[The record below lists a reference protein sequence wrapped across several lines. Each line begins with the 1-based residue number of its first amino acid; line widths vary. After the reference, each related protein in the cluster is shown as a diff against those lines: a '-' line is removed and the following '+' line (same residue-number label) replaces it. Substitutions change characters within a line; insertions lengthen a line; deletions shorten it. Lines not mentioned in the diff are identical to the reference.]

1 MKRIASDPPSSW
13 FLRPSRSI
21 ARLLIGLFALG
32 GPLGRAQEPA
42 PVPPQVAIARPS
54 QAEVAQAEGA
64 LRAFLAQAHPATRAL
79 AARYPGLISVR
90 PPRPNPALI
99 PVLRGNFFL
108 KKHQANVE
116 RAKKGGIDLLFMG
129 DSITDFWRNEGA
141 PGDPNPPRAGKL
153 VFDRYFGRW
162 RTANFGISGDHC
174 AGVLYRLRHGE
185 AEGFQPKVVML
196 MIGTNDAS
204 SPPFCS
210 APEIAEGIGAI
221 VLEMRRDFPAAK
233 ILLLGIF
240 PRGEPGD
247 EVRRTVLAV
256 NPIIAR
262 LDDGQHV
269 FYRDIGSIFLRP
281 DGTIAP
287 DIMADRLHPNRK
299 GYVLWAEA
307 VQDTIARLME

>member
-1 MKRIASDPPSSW
+1 MKLSW
-13 FLRPSRSI
+13 PNARSFFVRWPRRWG
-21 ARLLIGLFALG
+21 AWGLVGLLAL
-32 GPLGRAQEPA
+32 PAALSCAQEAA
-42 PVPPQVAIARPS
+42 PVPAPVAIARPS
-54 QAEVAQAEGA
+54 AAEVARAKAALQVLLSQAD
-64 LRAFLAQAHPATRAL
+64 PATLAL
-79 AARYPGLISVR
+79 AARYPELISVR

-99 PVLRGNFFL
+99 PSLRGNFFL
-108 KKHQANVE
+108 NKHQTNVE
-116 RAKKGGIDLLFMG
+116 RAKQGGIDLLFMG

-141 PGDPNPPRAGKL
+141 AGDPNPPRAGRV
-153 VFDRYFGRW
+153 VFDQYFGRW
-162 RTANFGISGDHC
+162 RTANFGISG
-174 AGVLYRLRHGE
+174 VLYRLRHGE
-185 AEGFQPKVVML
+185 GEGFQPKVIML

-204 SPPFCS
+204 SAPFCS

-221 VLEMRRDFPAAK
+221 VLEMRRDFPQAK

-247 EVRRTVLAV
+247 ATRQTVLAV

-269 FYRDIGSIFLRP
+269 IYRDIGSIFLQP

-307 VQDTIARLME
+307 VKDTIVRLME

>member
-1 MKRIASDPPSSW
+1 MKPLVSNP
-13 FLRPSRSI
+13 RS
-21 ARLLIGLFALG
+21 AATRWPGRFAAWGLAGSMALSAA
-32 GPLGRAQEPA
+32 LGRAQEPA

-54 QAEVAQAEGA
+54 AAQVAQAAAA
-64 LRAFLAQAHPATRAL
+64 LQLFLSQADPATKAL
-79 AARYPGLISVR
+79 AAQYPDLISVR

-99 PVLRGNFFL
+99 PSLRGNFFL
-108 KKHQANVE
+108 NKHQANLE
-116 RAKKGGIDLLFMG
+116 RAKQGGIDLLFMG
-129 DSITDFWRNEGA
+129 DSITDFWRNEGPA
-141 PGDPNPPRAGKL
+141 GEPNPPRAGKV
-153 VFDRYFGRW
+153 VFDQYFGRW
-162 RTANFGISGDHC
+162 RTANFGISGDHL
-174 AGVLYRLRHGE
+174 AGVLWRLRHGE
-185 AEGFQPKVVML
+185 AEGFQPKAIML

-221 VLEMRRDFPAAK
+221 VLEMRRDFPNAK

-247 EVRRTVLAV
+247 EVRQTVLAV

-269 FYRDIGSIFLRP
+269 IYRDIGSIFLQP

-307 VQDTIARLME
+307 VKDTIARLME